1 LHLLLDGFVMI
12 EILETDGKFHERT
25 CSEIGGVTLRLSPQ
39 GEPFDDAQGKLAGRG
54 LSLEAAS
61 GGA

>member
-1 LHLLLDGFVMI
+1 MI
-12 EILETDGKFHERT
+12 EVLETDGKFHERT

-39 GEPFDDAQGKLAGRG
+39 GKRAGRG